1 MTVST
6 TQLDEVSSISTTL
19 GKSDAVQRM
28 IRYLHQNKGAPHD
41 LKFMSIAKDELD
53 WGAFKKIKGWL
64 LFKCD
69 KGIAA
74 VQRTS
79 SHGNYILVMSNDAW
93 VNGPSETDPE
103 TGVVTT
109 AIERARDTINA
120 AVSPVTA
127 VYVQVVNDL
136 IEIPTIDRKD
146 ALLRAIRAGVGK
158 IKEMYVARVTDAHL
172 AKQTNRA
179 LKPAETDG
187 SVSALVKKFKPILLR
202 AVTQADAEL
211 SGVVSIAIKSKSYD
225 RATKIVA
232 KLRSLSKLVSNLES
246 GSGTGGDIMSDAVR
260 YAVSMTAVREFDITD
275 ARISGWSERINVDV
289 QPRYFKEIL
298 DRAAA
303 GDGKIVS
310 ELLYYFKRYMMLVK

>member
-19 GKSDAVQRM
+19 GKSDDVQRM
-28 IRYLHQNKGAPHD
+28 IRYLHKQKGAPHD

-53 WGAFKKIKGWL
+53 WGAFKKIRGWL

-79 SHGNYILVMSNDAW
+79 SHGNYNLVMSNDAW

-109 AIERARDTINA
+109 AIERAREAIDNLVSV
-120 AVSPVTA
+120 AVK
-127 VYVQVVNDL
+127 VNENL
-136 IEIPTIDRKD
+136 IELEADRKD
-146 ALLRAIRAGVGK
+146 ELLRAIRSGVGK
-158 IKEMYVARVTDAHL
+158 IKEMYVAKVTDAHL
-172 AKQTNRA
+172 DKRTNRA
-179 LKPAETDG
+179 LKPAETGG
-187 SVSALVKKFKPILLR
+187 SIAALVKKFKPILIK
-202 AVTQADAEL
+202 AITQADAEL

-246 GSGTGGDIMSDAVR
+246 GSGTGGDIMTDAVR
-260 YAVSMTAVREFDITD
+260 YAVSMTAVREFDIVD
-275 ARISGWSERINVDV
+275 ARIGGWSERISVEV
-289 QPRYFKEIL
+289 QPPYFKQIL

-303 GDGKIVS
+303 GDGKIIA

>member
-19 GKSDAVQRM
+19 GKSDDVQRM
-28 IRYLHQNKGAPHD
+28 IRYLHKNKGAPHD

-53 WGAFKKIKGWL
+53 WGAFKKIRGWL

-79 SHGNYILVMSNDAW
+79 SHGNYNLVMSNDAW
-93 VNGPSETDPE
+93 VNGPNETDPE

-109 AIERARDTINA
+109 AIERAREAIDNLVSV
-120 AVSPVTA
+120 AVK
-127 VYVQVVNDL
+127 VNENL
-136 IEIPTIDRKD
+136 IELEADRKD
-146 ALLRAIRAGVGK
+146 ELLRAIRGGVGK
-158 IKEMYVARVTDAHL
+158 IKEMHIAKVSDAHL
-172 AKQTNRA
+172 DKRTNRA
-179 LKPAETDG
+179 LKPAETGG
-187 SVSALVKKFKPILLR
+187 SIAALVKKFKPILIK
-202 AVTQADAEL
+202 AITQADAEL

-246 GSGTGGDIMSDAVR
+246 GTGTGGDIMTDAVR

-275 ARISGWSERINVDV
+275 ARIGGWSERISVEVSASN
-289 QPRYFKEIL
+289 FKQIL

-303 GDGKIVS
+303 GDGKIIA